1 MDNPLLHISFVLIQ
15 RRQDRDRREKE
26 KIISDANT
34 IQFYSSFFTNNSILT
49 NFHPYRNLPLR
60 ILYKIATS
68 ERIGTKL
75 KGERKKEGK
84 KKFPFFPLP
93 ECNNNCR
100 LGENAGEGF

>member
-1 MDNPLLHISFVLIQ
+1 MDNPLLHISFELIQ

-68 ERIGTKL
+68 EQLEQSRRAK
-75 KGERKKEGK
+75 ERKKGK
-84 KKFPFFPLP
+84 KSFHSSLSP
-93 ECNNNCR
+93 NVIII
-100 LGENAGEGF
+100 AG